1 MSTEI
6 DLADP
11 ATSGNALPALREA
24 NQPARASF
32 RLAWRNSQIQANAE
46 ITPLGLLAIGG
57 MVGAIL
63 LAVAPIVSA
72 ARSGRRHR

>member
-1 MSTEI
+1 MSTDI
-6 DLADP
+6 DLVDP
-11 ATSGNALPALREA
+11 TDTGNAVPALREA

-32 RLAWRNSQIQANAE
+32 RLAWRNTHIQAEAE